1 VENTIKILIDLK
13 KEMYRFDQAQQ
24 GDDVILDLTILENGV
39 SKDLTGATIELIYI
53 NANNTVASV
62 TGDNIVISGNNV
74 KITCPRD
81 CTRSYGIAKFQ
92 LKITSQD
99 KQVSTFPLALTI
111 VPGVDQGQPISQNIS
126 TILEE
131 LTTMNIK
138 SKETLESLNEWIET
152 HGEMKEQLNNL
163 KIGVRNLLSN
173 GDFTKG
179 LKEWKSS
186 STGTVLEL
194 VKSNFPL
201 NYLKTSKSVVW
212 TITLGKFASINKGD
226 QVTVTFKGR
235 YEGSAFA
242 PSFKITNAEDDNPMS
257 DRIYVNT
264 TSSWKEHSFTFT
276 AKTNGDTGHRLYI
289 YCSGDDAILTHLTDI
304 KIELGE
310 KSTGFI
316 PSTEDIN
323 EVIDLKQNGGN
334 IGTVNIKNVN
344 TTTDSVE
351 TTKKVLGLYSTNSSG
366 LALGMEVDT
375 GLNSIK
381 PNSHALEAM
390 TLGTASMPWA
400 RLYAKEVMVNN
411 SLTLRTANASA
422 DSIITKNS
430 NLEIYTAAGL
440 GVNMGGGAFHPNLLM
455 AGSMELGRSNLPW
468 GKIHG
473 TSMNLGGSLTAETN
487 LTNEDFVY
495 TTKKQLSVHMG
506 EDSGLKT
513 GVTLLEEIL
522 RPYAGSANKI
532 SLGINEAPWKDVFV
546 TRTSGEVRSLRERTK
561 FFIVQVNGTTAA
573 TGNTSVP
580 YPISTNKSNCFLVG
594 GYVIKSNGVA
604 NDVSSMPFFYY
615 GNDMVLTA
623 VEANRTYCLTFAI
636 LRE

>member
-131 LTTMNIK
+131 LTAMNIK

-152 HGEMKEQLNNL
+152 HGDMKEQLNNL

-179 LKEWKSS
+179 LKHWIANASGTITTILKEGTTNYIETSRGNLRNENIQFSPIKKGDSITIS
-186 STGTVLEL
+186 FKARKKGSGSFTPSFFISNANST
-194 VKSNFPL
+194 NAI
-201 NYLKTSKSVVW
+201 NDKTSFALTDEW
-212 TITLGKFASINKGD
+212 T
-226 QVTVTFKGR
+226 Q
-235 YEGSAFA
+235 Y
-242 PSFKITNAEDDNPMS
+242 
-257 DRIYVNT
+257 
-264 TSSWKEHSFTFT
+264 SFTFI
-276 AKTNGDTGHRLYI
+276 AKNNGDASHALYF
-289 YCSGDDAILTHLTDI
+289 YNSGNDLILTHLADI

-381 PNSHALEAM
+381 PNSHALETM
-390 TLGTASMPWA
+390 TLGTASMPWT

-506 EDSGLKT
+506 EGTGVKT

-532 SLGINEAPWKDVFV
+532 SLGIDDSPWKDVFV

-561 FFIVQVNGTTAA
+561 FFIVQVNGTTASS
-573 TGNTSVP
+573 GNTSVP
-580 YPISTNKSNCFLVG
+580 YPMSTTKQSCFMIG

-604 NDVSSMPFFYY
+604 NDIQSTPFYY
-615 GNDMVLTA
+615 QGSDMVFAA